1 MFLKAALADNSRKRW
16 WVYPI
21 NADGTLGTGSIFF
34 KPANPMVTNRDPDG
48 MTIDERGNLYLTGL
62 GGLYIVSPT
71 GQELRR
77 FRIVEQCK

>member
-1 MFLKAALADNSRKRW
+1 
-16 WVYPI
+16 
-21 NADGTLGTGSIFF
+21 
-34 KPANPMVTNRDPDG
+34 MVNNRDPDG

-77 FRIVEQCK
+77 FPIPEQSNNVTFGGADYKTLYIACQDKIYSLAMEVHGGE